1 MAVSGTGILEDPYV
15 VTTYADLVD
24 TATIPSCYIKIG
36 NDINIA
42 DEYPNGD
49 MPTLVL
55 VSCVIDGDGKKISN
69 WYKKS
74 DFIITFNTGDT
85 QIHDLEI
92 NNIVNIGYISFKFV
106 GSNSNYH
113 LVDCKIRGKMKR
125 LQESNTNEGSNY
137 NWLRCSIYVE
147 TSGSDGA
154 IVVPYEYAGFKD
166 CYIKVKQSGLYLFN
180 TSTNSLVES
189 CYIKSNR
196 YFGREM
202 LTNCACELTTDQ
214 SATISASASM
224 MNIIDGTKAPNITC
238 SSSSG
243 YASIPTADWLNTEVL
258 AAAGFNCG

>member
-69 WYKKS
+69 WYKTS
-74 DFIITFNTGDT
+74 DYIIIFNTGDA

-92 NNIVNIGYISFKFV
+92 NNIVNIGYTSFYFK
-106 GSNSNYH
+106 GSNPNYH
-113 LVDCKIRGKMKR
+113 LVDCKIRGKTKQ
-125 LQESNTNEGSNY
+125 LQKCYYEDGSSY
-137 NWLRCSIYVE
+137 NWLRCSIYVK
-147 TSGSDGA
+147 TSGGDSA
-154 IVVPYEYAGFKD
+154 IISAYENAGFKD
-166 CYIKVKQSGLYLFN
+166 CYIKVEQSGAYLFN
-180 TSTNSLVES
+180 TNRDSLVDS

-196 YFGREM
+196 YFGRET
-202 LTNCACELTTDQ
+202 LTNCACELTTNQ
-214 SATISASASM
+214 SVTITTAASM
-224 MNIIDGTKAPNITC
+224 KNIIDGTKAPNITC
-238 SSSSG
+238 SNSSG
-243 YASIPTADWLNTEVL
+243 YASIPTTDWLNTAVL